1 VRAPRSTFCRILVAL
16 CLENVD
22 LGVGS
27 GLVTLTVVGPVI
39 GSGDWATVTRTPDI
53 AGNEGATAR
62 GCQQLR
68 RSRDHYDHDYDRLPA
83 NSGKMALSII
93 SHRLRNRTE
102 THREI
107 RRSSSKTADRARTPL
122 GDLVVV
128 ANHGSHA
135 DTAVLLAALPPTAR
149 PVFAAAADYW
159 LDAPVRR
166 MLATGLAGALPVRCG
181 GAVRLSG
188 AAGRGRP
195 GAKVRA

>member
-1 VRAPRSTFCRILVAL
+1 
-16 CLENVD
+16 
-22 LGVGS
+22 
-27 GLVTLTVVGPVI
+27 
-39 GSGDWATVTRTPDI
+39 
-53 AGNEGATAR
+53 
-62 GCQQLR
+62 
-68 RSRDHYDHDYDRLPA
+68 
-83 NSGKMALSII
+83 M
-93 SHRLRNRTE
+93 
-102 THREI
+102 
-107 RRSSSKTADRARTPL
+107 
-122 GDLVVV
+122 VV

-188 AAGRGRP
+188 ADGRGRP